1 MKRTCSKYTRQMQLS
16 SPQTSIRQ
24 PVGLFLKNTKMQ
36 HRLRRTTTTI
46 LAAGKQPTDLPFR
59 LLGQGKVRDLY
70 ESRNDSELVCVTT
83 DRQSAFDRVLTR
95 VPHKGQVLNLTSAWW
110 FFQTESIV
118 PNALVSVPHPNVSIM
133 KKLTP
138 LPVEIIVRGYITGS
152 TNTSLW
158 TAYDQGV
165 RDYCGHTLPD
175 DLVKHQALDR
185 PIVTPT
191 TKGSVDVPMSGEEL
205 VDRGYLTETQWRF
218 VSEAALKLF
227 EYGQTEAAKR
237 GLLLVDT
244 KYEFGV
250 DDQGQVRLMDE
261 VHTPDSSR
269 YWLADTYEE
278 RMRAGLNPEHVD
290 KDFLRVWY
298 QANCDPYRDA
308 ILPEAPPE
316 LVNELSRRYV
326 YLFETITGL
335 EWTPVEWNEHD
346 ITECV
351 RAYWEHS

>member
-1 MKRTCSKYTRQMQLS
+1 
-16 SPQTSIRQ
+16 
-24 PVGLFLKNTKMQ
+24 MQ
-36 HRLRRTTTTI
+36 HRLRRTTI
-46 LAAGKQPTDLPFR
+46 IAAGKQPTDLPFR
-59 LLGQGKVRDLY
+59 LVKQGKVRDLY
-70 ESRNDSELVCVTT
+70 ASQNDSELVCVTT
-83 DRQSAFDRVLTR
+83 NRQSAFDRVLTH
-95 VPHKGQVLNLTSAWW
+95 VPYKGQVTNMTSAWW

-118 PNALVSVPHPNVSIM
+118 PNALVSVPHPNVTIM

-152 TNTSLW
+152 TNKN
-158 TAYDQGV
+158 QGA
-165 RDYCGHTLPD
+165 RTYCGHTLPD
-175 DLVKHQALDR
+175 PLDR

-237 GLLLVDT
+237 GLYLVDT

-250 DDQGQVRLMDE
+250 DDRGDIRLMDE

-269 YWLADTYEE
+269 FKVRWLADTYED
-278 RMRAGLNPEHVD
+278 RMRDGLSPESVD
-290 KDFLRVWY
+290 KDLLRVWY
-298 QANCDPYRDA
+298 QANCDPYRDT

-335 EWTPVEWNEHD
+335 EWTPTEWNEHD
-346 ITECV
+346 IAESV

>member
-1 MKRTCSKYTRQMQLS
+1 MLRRPTVCFSR
-16 SPQTSIRQ
+16 
-24 PVGLFLKNTKMQ
+24 NTKVQ
-36 HRLRRTTTTI
+36 HRRRRTIKTV
-46 LAAGKQPTDLPFR
+46 AGEQPETKNLPFR
-59 LLGQGKVRDLY
+59 LVKQGKVRDLY

-83 DRQSAFDRVLTR
+83 NRQSAFDRVLTH
-95 VPHKGQVLNLTSAWW
+95 VPYKGQVTNMTSAWW

-118 PNALVSVPHPNVSIM
+118 PNALVSVPHPYVTIM

-138 LPVEIIVRGYITGS
+138 LPVEIIVRGYMTGS

-158 TAYDQGV
+158 TAYDQGA
-165 RDYCGHTLPD
+165 RTYCGHAFPD
-175 DLVKHQALDR
+175 GLAKHQALDR

-218 VSEAALKLF
+218 VTEAAWKLF
-227 EYGQTEAAKR
+227 EHGQREAAKR
-237 GLLLVDT
+237 GLILVDT

-250 DDQGQVRLMDE
+250 DDRGDIRLMDE

-269 YWLADTYEE
+269 YWLADTYED
-278 RMRAGLNPEHVD
+278 RMRDGLSPESVD
-290 KDFLRVWY
+290 KDLLRVWY
-298 QANCDPYRDA
+298 HANCDPYRDA

-316 LVNELSRRYV
+316 LVDELSRRYV

-335 EWTPVEWNEHD
+335 EWTPTEWNEDD
-346 ITECV
+346 IAESV
-351 RAYWEHS
+351 RAFWDHSY